1 MLGLLISDPPGRQF
15 AALAKDR
22 RTALYVMGVSRKNVD
37 VPFVQHPLGPVSGRS
52 PKVTSKG
59 ASGDLHPDTRPHHP
73 LDCRIV
79 GLYP

>member
-1 MLGLLISDPPGRQF
+1 MLGLSVSDPPGCQF

-22 RTALYVMGVSRKNVD
+22 RTALNVMGVSCQNVD
-37 VPFVQHPLGPVSGRS
+37 VAVLQHPFGPVLGRL

-73 LDCRIV
+73 LDCPIV
-79 GLYP
+79 